1 MTIADADGAARPAL
15 EADERPAGLVR
26 PDEARDWLTDLAGTG
41 ARHEE
46 ALRELRGLLV
56 RACRH
61 QVWHLRSQLPGVGA
75 VVLEE
80 LVEGAADEA
89 LVAVL
94 ARLDTFEG
102 RSRFTTWAY
111 KFGVLHAANEV
122 RRRAWATREV
132 CLPDDAAWADAA
144 WTDTAAGPEHLAE
157 AADLGGAVASAL
169 ADALTPYQRRIAVA
183 LLLDH
188 VPIDVL
194 AERLGTTRGALYKT
208 LSVARTRIR
217 QHLIGTGH
225 LSPDSASAG
234 TPSTGETP

>member
-1 MTIADADGAARPAL
+1 MTIADADGGARPAL
-15 EADERPAGLVR
+15 QADERWAAPAR
-26 PDEARDWLTDLAGTG
+26 ADEGRDWVGDLTGAG

-61 QVWHLRSQLPGVGA
+61 QVWHLRGRLPGVGA

-132 CLPDDAAWADAA
+132 CLPDDSA
-144 WTDTAAGPEHLAE
+144 WTDTTPGPEHHAE
-157 AADLGGAVASAL
+157 AADLAAAVAAAL

-194 AERLGTTRGALYKT
+194 ADRLGTTRGALYKT
-208 LSVARTRIR
+208 LSVARARIR
-217 QHLIGTGH
+217 HHLVDTGH
-225 LSPDSASAG
+225 LSPDSAGAG

>member
-15 EADERPAGLVR
+15 EADERPAGHAR
-26 PDEARDWLTDLAGTG
+26 PDRDRDWVTDLAGAG

-46 ALRELRGLLV
+46 ALRELRELLV

-61 QVWHLRSQLPGVGA
+61 QVWHLRAQLPGVGA

-111 KFGVLHAANEV
+111 KFGILHAANEV

-132 CLPDDAAWADAA
+132 CLPDDAAW
-144 WTDTAAGPEHLAE
+144 TDTAAGPEHHAE
-157 AADLGGAVASAL
+157 AADLAAAVASAL
-169 ADALTPYQRRIAVA
+169 SDALTPYQRRIAVA
-183 LLLDH
+183 LLLDQ

-217 QHLIGTGH
+217 HHLTATGH
-225 LSPDSASAG
+225 LSSAG
-234 TPSTGETP
+234 PPAGAPTSGETP